1 MSYITTLRN
10 NKKQNKNKAFNTSFK
25 YVLFGITLFVVFL
38 IFAAFTVLIG
48 DGLIEGSTSEFSN
61 WTEILFGSEFS
72 KTGPFAMGI
81 IVVNTVWMSILVLL
95 VATPISVSTALF
107 ITKIASKNVKNLMIS
122 VVSIL
127 AAIPSVVYGTFGK
140 YVILVVVNKLGLSQL
155 TTTASLIG
163 TVVVVSLMVIPTI
176 TLMSITSITL
186 VDSKMEDSSE
196 SLGATKVQTSL
207 FVTLRSAKTG
217 IIIGVLFAL
226 GRCLGEAT
234 AISMLAPQV
243 SIQQGITFNL
253 SSTTLFMSPAIM
265 NAFNLAQDAPNSAG
279 PFIYSVMSAML
290 LITIITLFAFIKFI
304 EAKTDDQLR
313 SKKQSKKAVEIS
325 TINNKVEKGLYDE
338 LSTSDIKL
346 YERNLSISNDQLLKS
361 QNQAV
366 VREREHYDILNR
378 LTLGRESKNAAFKKS
393 RSLIYTAIIVAFSM
407 IGVLALASIVTYLL
421 SGDLSLLFKWDYLS
435 STGTVNSEWANGQYM
450 GLGMSMFGTMFNI
463 VAVLIIAI
471 PLGVLIATFVTVYLR
486 GDGFISRFVSFAFQI
501 MTSIPAVIY
510 GTLASIIFV
519 SGGFFRQNL
528 FSLVPIFMM
537 VLVCLPTIIK
547 QTQEGFRNI
556 NPSQMDGS
564 FALGA
569 THSYTSIRIVIKQA
583 MPAILAAAILTISI
597 IMAESAILITIIG
610 QPDEWTYSQDWI
622 KNGGYTLSTNIY
634 YLSNASAL
642 DIPAY
647 IAIDQM
653 KAIGLILMLL
663 IFWLSMISQK
673 LKSKNLT
680 SATIMFIGLIM
691 YMTSFWLCGGILF
704 IYILGLI
711 VGAIGFAYDPIK
723 TLRGKYGK

>member
-10 NKKQNKNKAFNTSFK
+10 NKKQTKNKAFNTTYK

-38 IFAAFTVLIG
+38 IFAAFATLIG
-48 DGLIEGSTSEFSN
+48 DGIKEGSTSEFSD
-61 WTEILFGSEFS
+61 WTEILFGSSFS

-95 VATPISVSTALF
+95 VATPISVSTAIF
-107 ITKIASKNVKNLMIS
+107 ITKIATKNIKNLMIG
-122 VVSIL
+122 VIAIL

-140 YVILVVVNKLGLSQL
+140 YVILVIVNKLGLSDL

-163 TVVVVSLMVIPTI
+163 TVIVISMMVIPTI
-176 TLMSITSITL
+176 TLMSITSISL

-196 SLGATKVQTSL
+196 ALGATKVQTSL

-217 IIIGVLFAL
+217 IIVGMLFAL

-253 SSTTLFMSPAIM
+253 TSTTLYMSPAIM
-265 NAFNLAQDAPNSAG
+265 QAFTLAQDAPNSAG

-304 EAKTDDQLR
+304 EVKTDDQIR
-313 SKKQSKKAVEIS
+313 SKKQSKKAIEINR
-325 TINNKVEKGLYDE
+325 INNLVEKDQTE
-338 LSTSDIKL
+338 LLDKSEIRF
-346 YERNLSISNDQLLKS
+346 YEKNLASSNNELLKS
-361 QNQAV
+361 KDPSL
-366 VREREHYDILNR
+366 VRKREHYDILNR
-378 LTLGRESKNAAFKKS
+378 LTLGRESVNSSFKKS
-393 RSLIYTAIIVAFSM
+393 RTLIYKTIIISFSM
-407 IGVLALASIVTYLL
+407 IGVIALASIVTYLL
-421 SGDLSLLFKWDYLS
+421 SGDLSLLFNWEYLS
-435 STGTVNSEWANGQYM
+435 STGTINSSWSESHYI

-463 VAVLIIAI
+463 IMVLLIAL
-471 PLGVLIATFVTVYLR
+471 PLGVLIATFVSVFMK
-486 GDGFISRFVSFAFQI
+486 GDGIISRIVSFAFQI

-510 GTLASIIFV
+510 GALASIIFV
-519 SGGFFRQNL
+519 SGGFFRENL
-528 FSLVPIFMM
+528 FSFVPIIMM

-556 NPSQMDGS
+556 NPSQLDGS

-583 MPAILAAAILTISI
+583 MPAILSAAILAISL

-610 QPDEWTYSQDWI
+610 KPDEWSFSQDWI
-622 KNGGYTLSTNIY
+622 KNGGYTLATNIF
-634 YLSNASAL
+634 YLSSADAM
-642 DIPAY
+642 DIPTY

-653 KAIGLILMLL
+653 KAIGIILMLL
-663 IFWLSMISQK
+663 IFWLSMVSQK
-673 LKSKNLT
+673 IKSKNMK
-680 SATIMFIGLIM
+680 SAAILFVGLIM
-691 YMTSFWLCGGILF
+691 YMTSFWLLGGIL
-704 IYILGLI
+704 ITYILGLI
-711 VGAIGFAYDPIK
+711 IGLIGLLYDPIIS
-723 TLRGKYGK
+723 LRGKYGK